1 MTAED
6 SLRARPRAEQLRVDP
21 STQRKAALLPGFI
34 GLVYPEAL
42 RARAVEGTVLA
53 MVVVNADGTPDLPSF
68 KLLRSDHPLF
78 TEAVKNVLATAH
90 VASAIVNGK
99 PVRQLWQFPF
109 EFKTSRR

>member
-1 MTAED
+1 MY
-6 SLRARPRAEQLRVDP
+6 
-21 STQRKAALLPGFI
+21 PG
-34 GLVYPEAL
+34 AL
-42 RARAVEGTVLA
+42 RAQAVEGTVLA